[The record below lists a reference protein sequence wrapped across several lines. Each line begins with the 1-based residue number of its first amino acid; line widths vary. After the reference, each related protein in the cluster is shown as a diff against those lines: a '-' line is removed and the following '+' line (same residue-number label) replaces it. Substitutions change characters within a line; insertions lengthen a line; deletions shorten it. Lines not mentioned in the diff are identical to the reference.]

1 MIYLTLEEV
10 IQLHDWL
17 IAQSGGGSGIID
29 RGLIESALYQPQATF
44 GGHELCP
51 TLEEKAAVLAF
62 SLALNHAFVD
72 GNKRIA
78 HAAMETFLVR
88 NGHEIQADVDEQEA
102 IFLRLAAGALTREE
116 FTEWVRLHTVPLAGG

>member
-1 MIYLTLEEV
+1 MIYLALDEV
-10 IQLHDWL
+10 IQLHEQL
-17 IAQSGGGSGIID
+17 ILLSGGSSGILD

-44 GGHELCP
+44 GGHDLCP

-88 NGHEIQADVDEQEA
+88 NGHEIRANVDEQET

-116 FTEWVRLHTVPLAGG
+116 FTDWVRRHTVPLGG